1 MSHWSRQSEV
11 YKGTSKLLFILLRV
25 CHPESIQ
32 FTVLRSFYCPLLLLM
47 NMPPI
52 IKALVFLALF
62 ATGIEA
68 QKRAFLA
75 NLDSLDASSDR
86 VPPAAGVQITT
97 WAKGS
102 YPQFCYDTARSQR
115 GNGNTNV
122 NCAISNLEVYTVTYS
137 DCPTRPWTLCRCS
150 DSNVSRQQFAVDF
163 GRVPPGIRS
172 RVVHTLIIQDSG
184 PSAGSSNDRVLFRG
198 NVKPAVYLHESMHSA
213 DQGFSGSSTFTNA
226 CKQPHSTK
234 SIFLKSKK

>member
-1 MSHWSRQSEV
+1 MGPQSSYSLAFVSIIQIQSNSQPSILSHCS
-11 YKGTSKLLFILLRV
+11 
-25 CHPESIQ
+25 
-32 FTVLRSFYCPLLLLM
+32 LLLQM
-47 NMPPI
+47 NMPSI
-52 IKALVFLALF
+52 IKFLASLALF

-68 QKRAFLA
+68 QKRAFLS

-122 NCAISNLEVYTVTYS
+122 NCAINNLEVYTVTYS
-137 DCPTRPWTLCRCS
+137 DCPTRPWILCRCS

-213 DQGFSGSSTFTNA
+213 DQGFSGSSTFTTA
-226 CKQPHSTK
+226 CK
-234 SIFLKSKK
+234 